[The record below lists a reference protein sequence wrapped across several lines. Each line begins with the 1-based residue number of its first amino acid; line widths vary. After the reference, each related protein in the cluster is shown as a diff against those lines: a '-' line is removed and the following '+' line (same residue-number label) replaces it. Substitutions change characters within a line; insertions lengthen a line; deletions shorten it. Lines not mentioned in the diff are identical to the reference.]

1 MNIDGPGAV
10 FPTEPGG
17 RGATSAAYRSLS
29 RNRPF
34 RNMALATLS
43 SAMGDWIG
51 FLAIIALT
59 ASLLG
64 GSSAALFGVSGIM
77 VARVV
82 PSLLIAPVAGVFADR
97 WDRKRVLI
105 WTDIGRG
112 AVMAMI
118 PFTDEFMTLVFA
130 TLLIEVMSS
139 LFAPA
144 KDAVLP
150 SLVDEE
156 ELVAANQVNLLT
168 TYGTLPLSAAV
179 YSLLVFLAVT
189 FAPEGSFLADRP
201 VALAIWFNALSFW
214 VSALLLTRLT
224 FPRASARRPDQPFE
238 QQGAWDLLK
247 EGFRFVGGQP
257 VIRALILGVMVA
269 FGAAGAVITTG
280 EFFARLLNAGQPG
293 YGVLVSAVGVGLILG
308 LILADPI
315 TRRVR
320 PEQMFAPGIG
330 VAGAALMATA
340 AMPNLLAAL
349 PPAAIMGGG
358 AGVSFIVGY
367 TVLQQRADDRIRG
380 RTFGAFNSGVRLAIF
395 GSTIAVPFLIAV
407 VGQERRVDGVYPYV
421 FGGIRF
427 TLMGAGALAVVGAV
441 LVGRSLAKA
450 LQAET
455 LVSAEV
461 EDTALVVD
469 TGVFVVFEGGDGT
482 GKSTQ
487 IRLLRSAVERVG
499 HLAVVTREPG
509 GTHLGEQVREL
520 LLSRTPEDMD
530 ERSEALLY
538 AAARAQH
545 VREVIV
551 PALERGAV
559 VLCDRYVDSSIAYQ
573 GAGRGLGEDAVAQ
586 LNRWATGALH
596 PDLTVLLDIDPTEGL
611 ERAAGQGAPDRLE
624 SAGLEFHREV
634 RAAFHRR
641 AALDPDHYLVLDATR
656 PVEELHAQIRS
667 AVLRR
672 IDLPSA
678 IPVTE
683 PIRTSGRRS

>member
-1 MNIDGPGAV
+1 MIEDGPGASL
-10 FPTEPGG
+10 PIEPGG
-17 RGATSAAYRSLS
+17 RGATSSAYRALA

-43 SAMGDWIG
+43 SALGDWIG

-59 ASLLG
+59 ATLLG
-64 GSSAALFGVSGIM
+64 ESSAALFGISGIM

-82 PSLLIAPVAGVFADR
+82 PSLLIAPVAGVFVDR
-97 WDRKRVLI
+97 WDRKLVLI

-150 SLVDEE
+150 SLVKREQ
-156 ELVAANQVNLLT
+156 LVAANQVNLLT
-168 TYGTLPLSAAV
+168 TYGTLPLSAAL
-179 YSLLVFLAVT
+179 YSLLVLGAVT

-214 VSALLLTRLT
+214 VSAPLLARLT
-224 FPRASARRPDQPFE
+224 FPKATARRPEEPLE
-238 QQGAWDLLK
+238 QQGSWELLK

-269 FGAAGAVITTG
+269 FAAAGAVITTG

-308 LILADPI
+308 LLLADPI

-320 PEQMFAPGIG
+320 PERLFAPGIG

-340 AMPNLLAAL
+340 AMPTLLAAL
-349 PPAAIMGGG
+349 PSALVMGGG

-395 GSTIAVPFLIAV
+395 GSTIAVPFLIAI
-407 VGQERRVDGVYPYV
+407 VGQERRVEGVYPYV
-421 FGGIRF
+421 FGGIRY
-427 TLMGAGALAVVGAV
+427 TLMGAGALAVLGAV

-450 LQAET
+450 LHAET
-455 LVSAEV
+455 LDLTE
-461 EDTALVVD
+461 EDDVTLKVD

-509 GTHLGEQVREL
+509 GTRLGEQVREL
-520 LLSRTPEDMD
+520 LLSRSSEDMD
-530 ERSEALLY
+530 DRAEALLY

-551 PALERGAV
+551 PALERGSV
-559 VLCDRYVDSSIAYQ
+559 VLCDRYVDSSVAYQ

-586 LNRWATGALH
+586 LNRWATGSLQ
-596 PDLTVLLDIDPTEGL
+596 PDLIVLLDIDPGQGL
-611 ERAAGQGAPDRLE
+611 ERAVGDGTPDRLE
-624 SAGLEFHREV
+624 AAGLEFHSEV

-641 AALDPDHYLVLDATR
+641 ADLDPDRYLVLDATR
-656 PVEELHAQIRS
+656 PVEELHATIRS

-672 IDLPSA
+672 MELPA
-678 IPVTE
+678 AVPVAE
-683 PIRTSGRRS
+683 PARTSERRS